1 MVIDCIR
8 TLAHIGYNKFSA
20 PIKLVIFDKALIF
33 IGFLFAVALGVGFGN
48 LLRVPGV
55 VVHDVSYFIN
65 ILVVYL
71 SIRLAYWHP
80 VKNLYLAKVIILC
93 IGIIACK
100 GVIFWFLGIGQINA
114 HVVKPIMDSVRN
126 VFPLILLLGVSTFY
140 LRINYADNYRYTY
153 IFSLFSAFNIFIYAS
168 RGNMIMT
175 VLCLIFLFYLL

>member
-8 TLAHIGYNKFSA
+8 IDVGPHRGYNKFSA

-100 GVIFWFLGIGQINA
+100 GVIFGSL
-114 HVVKPIMDSVRN
+114 VSVK
-126 VFPLILLLGVSTFY
+126 
-140 LRINYADNYRYTY
+140 
-153 IFSLFSAFNIFIYAS
+153 
-168 RGNMIMT
+168 
-175 VLCLIFLFYLL
+175 